1 MSKHLSVP
9 AAFASAIV
17 ILAAMPVFAQT
28 GKAPCSSFQ
37 KLPDGRWSV
46 LKPVKIDNGK
56 VTVTINPGTSV
67 SPTTRVAGVTSMQ
80 LLKKAARRTDCQ
92 GRFIP

>member
-37 KLPDGRWSV
+37 KLPDGRWNV

-67 SPTTRVAGVTSMQ
+67 SPTTRVAGVN
-80 LLKKAARRTDCQ
+80 LYAALEKSCHTN
-92 GRFIP
+92 

>member
-37 KLPDGRWSV
+37 KLPDGRWKR
-46 LKPVKIDNGK
+46 LK
-56 VTVTINPGTSV
+56 
-67 SPTTRVAGVTSMQ
+67 AGEDRQWEGDGHDKSGDVRQ
-80 LLKKAARRTDCQ
+80 PYDPRCRRQPLCSS
-92 GRFIP
+92 